1 MGIFSLIL
9 SERRRGAGGAI
20 FTDTSFFGWAREEES
35 LGVGLFSPTLGE
47 RRRRGGG
54 VIFTDT
60 SFLGLGER
68 GREGGGVIYT
78 DTEREKKRRGRGY
91 LH

>member
-1 MGIFSLIL
+1 M
-9 SERRRGAGGAI
+9 
-20 FTDTSFFGWAREEES
+20 
-35 LGVGLFSPTLGE
+35 GLFSPTLGE
-47 RRRRGGG
+47 RRRGDGG

-78 DTEREKKRRGRGY
+78 EREKKRRGRGY